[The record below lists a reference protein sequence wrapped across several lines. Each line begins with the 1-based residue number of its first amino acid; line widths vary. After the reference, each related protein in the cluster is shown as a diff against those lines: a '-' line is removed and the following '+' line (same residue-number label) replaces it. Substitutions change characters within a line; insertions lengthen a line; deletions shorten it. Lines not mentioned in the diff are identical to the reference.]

1 MARSRSGTRGR
12 RGPRKPPR
20 RDGAFNGAGVQ
31 TLDPR
36 ERGAIELPGTITV
49 KELAELLGVNPA
61 DIIRELIKSGIF
73 ATINQLVDRDTAS
86 LVAGELG
93 YEVAETEAAA
103 PGADETDGQVAEA
116 TKEVLFEEDDPSLL
130 QPRAPIVTV
139 MGHVDHGKTSLLD
152 AIRTT
157 EVAAGE
163 RGGITQHIGASEV
176 THDGKRVVFLD
187 TPGHEA
193 FTAMRARGARVTDIA
208 VVVVAADDG
217 VMPQTLEAIS
227 HAKAAKVPIIIAL
240 NKIDKA
246 DANAD
251 RVKTELTE
259 AGIVVEEYGGDVP
272 LVPVSAKTR
281 LGLDELIEMILLVA
295 DLQELKANPKRDAI
309 GTIVEAKLDKGRGPV
324 ATALV
329 QTGTLK
335 VGDIIVVGE
344 TFGRVRALEN
354 DLGKRVTKAGPSSAV
369 VILGLSDVPQAGD
382 ILRVVSDE
390 KEARTMVETR
400 KAATAAKSGEGSGR
414 ATLEDLYSQ
423 IQAGQAK
430 ELRIILKSDVSGSL
444 GAITHALEQL
454 DQDEIRL
461 NVLLEG
467 AGDITDNDIML
478 AAASNAI
485 VVGFNTKIT
494 DTARRAAEAEGVD
507 VRLYDIIYKLTDDIE
522 AALKGLLEPE
532 IVEVVE
538 GRAEVRQIIRVG
550 KNTVI
555 AGSFVTD
562 GRIVRGGNAR
572 VWRSSQGHRH
582 RPDRVAPA
590 LPRRRS
596 RGPRQLRMR
605 HRARRI
611 PRHPGR
617 RHHRVLHVA
626 DRVAATAGRD
636 ARARA
641 RRTRRDLA
649 ADSARLAGA
658 SAAARSVSQR
668 TERVDELLRQEIGAI
683 VAREVADPRIGFAT
697 ITSRRDDA
705 DLRHA
710 KVWVSV
716 IGQPAERDAA
726 VGGAPPC
733 DAVRPA
739 RAGQAAADQ
748 AHPGP
753 PRPPRRHRGARD
765 AHPPAARRHRE
776 RVDPGPGRP
785 GRRVAADAR
794 RRGCHHADDLPEEPP
809 SAVATAGAG
818 APQRREPDRPAAGVV
833 PQGRT
838 AIGSRDERRSDAR
851 TSTPSRRRSSTGF
864 AAARRVLAVSH
875 ENPDADTLGRDARR
889 RAPRRGAG
897 RHGRSGLHGPGPAAL
912 RLHGRRRALPDR
924 PGPGCAVRP
933 ARDLRLRLARADRR
947 GRRPSCRAVRA
958 AAAGDHRPPRLERRG
973 RRGRL
978 DRPGRRGHLRDGRA
992 ARRAARASPLD
1003 AGDGALAAAPDG
1015 RHRHGHRDLRPP
1027 ERDAAD
1033 ARRLGGAGRGRR
1045 AAVRHLAAPL
1055 SHQARRPAAAV
1066 RRRPGSARERRRRPD
1081 RLVER
1086 DRGGPRRDGRRAR
1099 ALGRASSTSSRRPR
1113 PPRSRSCSRRPAG
1126 GDADQRPDQARAAST
1141 PRS

>member
-93 YEVAETEAAA
+93 YEVAETEAASA
-103 PGADETDGQVAEA
+103 GAADETDGQVAEA

-157 EVAAGE
+157 EVAAAE

-176 THDGKRVVFLD
+176 THDDKRVVFLD

-240 NKIDKA
+240 NKIDKP
-246 DANAD
+246 DANGE

-281 LGLDELIEMILLVA
+281 VGLDELIEMILLVA
-295 DLQELKANPKRDAI
+295 DLQELKANPKRSAI

-354 DLGKRVTKAGPSSAV
+354 EVGKRVTKAGPSTPV

-382 ILRVVSDE
+382 ILRVVS
-390 KEARTMVETR
+390 RR
-400 KAATAAKSGEGSGR
+400 EGSPDDGRDAQGRGRREERRGQGR

-430 ELRIILKSDVSGSL
+430 ELRVILKGDVSGSL

-485 VVGFNTKIT
+485 VVGFNTEIT

-507 VRLYDIIYKLTDDIE
+507 VRLYDIIYKLTEDIE

-538 GRAEVRQIIRVG
+538 GRAEVRQIFRVG
-550 KNTVI
+550 KSTVI
-555 AGSFVTD
+555 AGSLRD
-562 GRIVRGGNAR
+562 RWADRAR
-572 VWRSSQGHRH
+572 RRPRLPQREGHRH
-582 RPDRVAPA
+582 RPDRVAAP

-596 RGPRQLRMR
+596 RGRSPNYECGIGLANFHEIEEGDIIECFTSQTVS
-605 HRARRI
+605 
-611 PRHPGR
+611 
-617 RHHRVLHVA
+617 RV
-626 DRVAATAGRD
+626 
-636 ARARA
+636 
-641 RRTRRDLA
+641 
-649 ADSARLAGA
+649 SA
-658 SAAARSVSQR
+658 
-668 TERVDELLRQEIGAI
+668 
-683 VAREVADPRIGFAT
+683 
-697 ITSRRDDA
+697 
-705 DLRHA
+705 
-710 KVWVSV
+710 
-716 IGQPAERDAA
+716 
-726 VGGAPPC
+726 
-733 DAVRPA
+733 
-739 RAGQAAADQ
+739 
-748 AHPGP
+748 
-753 PRPPRRHRGARD
+753 
-765 AHPPAARRHRE
+765 
-776 RVDPGPGRP
+776 
-785 GRRVAADAR
+785 
-794 RRGCHHADDLPEEPP
+794 
-809 SAVATAGAG
+809 
-818 APQRREPDRPAAGVV
+818 
-833 PQGRT
+833 
-838 AIGSRDERRSDAR
+838 
-851 TSTPSRRRSSTGF
+851 
-864 AAARRVLAVSH
+864 
-875 ENPDADTLGRDARR
+875 N
-889 RAPRRGAG
+889 
-897 RHGRSGLHGPGPAAL
+897 
-912 RLHGRRRALPDR
+912 
-924 PGPGCAVRP
+924 
-933 ARDLRLRLARADRR
+933 
-947 GRRPSCRAVRA
+947 
-958 AAAGDHRPPRLERRG
+958 
-973 RRGRL
+973 
-978 DRPGRRGHLRDGRA
+978 
-992 ARRAARASPLD
+992 
-1003 AGDGALAAAPDG
+1003 
-1015 RHRHGHRDLRPP
+1015 
-1027 ERDAAD
+1027 
-1033 ARRLGGAGRGRR
+1033 
-1045 AAVRHLAAPL
+1045 
-1055 SHQARRPAAAV
+1055 
-1066 RRRPGSARERRRRPD
+1066 
-1081 RLVER
+1081 
-1086 DRGGPRRDGRRAR
+1086 
-1099 ALGRASSTSSRRPR
+1099 
-1113 PPRSRSCSRRPAG
+1113 
-1126 GDADQRPDQARAAST
+1126 
-1141 PRS
+1141 